1 VKPRQTDG
9 ASRDKKGL
17 DMEKDQREDN
27 NRYLNAF
34 FSILAAGTSIFYLYT
49 AYFGQVTPMVQRGV
63 ILLTCLAFCY
73 IYRPMRS
80 PRGWTFYL
88 DCLFALLSM
97 ACICYLMWREMIL
110 LSILVGEPMDLAVGV
125 IILILI
131 LEATRRT
138 LGWPFVII
146 SVFFLFYGKLG
157 PYMPETI
164 RHAGFKWDY
173 ILTWITLTP
182 QGVFGVAMY
191 VCSTVIVLF
200 IAFSAFLR
208 TSGAIKFFTDIPYAI
223 FGMVRGGPAKMAV
236 IASSFMGTLTGSVV
250 ANVTATGSFTIPLM
264 KRTGYT
270 PYMAGAIEAAAS
282 SGGQIMPPVMGTAAF
297 VMADILGISY
307 WDVCVAAFLP
317 AVLYYVSLFVTV
329 DLEAVK
335 AGIKG
340 LPRKELPNLK
350 STIISGWF
358 IIPPLGLLL
367 LLLSQRWSPMK
378 ACLYA
383 IILVTFLSIFSKEYR
398 MGIRK
403 INQALIQTI
412 KDMVL
417 VTIAC
422 AAAGII
428 IGMVGLTG
436 LGAGIATLLES
447 LAGGNILI
455 LLVLSM
461 VVCIILGMGMTT
473 LAAYLILALL
483 VAPVLVKLGVV
494 PIAAHLFIFYF
505 GSLSLITPPVAI
517 GAYAAAAVAGSQP
530 MQTGFAAWRIA
541 LIAFIVPYFFVF
553 NPALVLQGSPEKIL
567 LAAFTAIFGTVCFGM
582 MIQGYLY
589 FHGKLHVI
597 GRILIGLGGLG
608 LIYPEPYTD
617 LIGAGLVGAVILFYK
632 VLSRLRPFGPTT

>member
-1 VKPRQTDG
+1 MEEERLK
-9 ASRDKKGL
+9 DKYRFL
-17 DMEKDQREDN
+17 VAM
-27 NRYLNAF
+27 L
-34 FSILAAGTSIFYLYT
+34 SVLAAGTTLFYLYT
-49 AYFGQVTPMVQRGV
+49 AYFGQFTPMVQRGV
-63 ILLTCLAFCY
+63 ILLTCLVFCF
-73 IYRPMRS
+73 IYRPMRKNR
-80 PRGWTFYL
+80 PRGWTL
-88 DCLFALLSM
+88 IVDCFFVLLSIG
-97 ACICYLMWREMIL
+97 CVCYLMWREMAML
-110 LSILVGEPMDLAVGV
+110 TMLVGEPMDLAVGI
-125 IILILI
+125 IILIII

-138 LGWPFVII
+138 LGWPLVII
-146 SVFFLFYGKLG
+146 SVCFLFYGLTG
-157 PYMPETI
+157 PSMPAII

-173 ILTWITLTP
+173 ILTWISLSP
-182 QGVFGVAMY
+182 YGIFGVAMY
-191 VCSTVIVLF
+191 VCSTVIMLF
-200 IAFSAFLR
+200 IVFSAFLR
-208 TSGAIKFFTDIPYAI
+208 TSGAIKFFTDIPYSI
-223 FGMVRGGPAKMAV
+223 FGMVRGGPAKIAV

-264 KRTGYT
+264 KRTGYA
-270 PYMAGAIEAAAS
+270 PHMAGAIEAAAS

-335 AGIKG
+335 AKIKG
-340 LPRKELPNLK
+340 LPKNELPVLRE
-350 STIISGWF
+350 TLISGWF
-358 IIPPLGLLL
+358 IIPPLALLIYL
-367 LLLSQRWSPMK
+367 LYQRWSPMK

-383 IILVTFLSIFSKEYR
+383 IILVTVLSLFSKNFR
-398 MGIRK
+398 MGPRK
-403 INQALIQTI
+403 LYQALVQTI

-417 VTIAC
+417 VTVAC

-428 IGMVGLTG
+428 IGMVELTG

-447 LAGGNILI
+447 LAGGSVLI

-461 VVCIILGMGMTT
+461 IVCVILGMGMTT

-517 GAYAAAAVAGSQP
+517 GAYAAAAVAGSEP
-530 MQTGFAAWRIA
+530 MQTGFNAWRIA

-553 NPALVLQGSPEKIL
+553 NPALVLQGSTETIV
-567 LAAFTAIFGTVCFGM
+567 LAAGTAIIGTVCFGM

-589 FHGKLHVI
+589 MHGKIKIVA
-597 GRILIGLGGLG
+597 RILVGLGGLG
-608 LIYPEPYTD
+608 LIYPDPITD
-617 LIGAGLVGAVILFYK
+617 LMGVGLVGSVILFTK
-632 VLSRLRPFGPTT
+632 FLPVKGVINNKSK